1 MRTLAV
7 LITALFL
14 LVPVAGSADY
24 SDGLHA
30 YLQGHYEQAY
40 KEFKALA
47 SEGDPQAQY
56 ILGSMYAT
64 GKGVLQNYV
73 KAHAWFNIAA
83 SRGHD
88 KAAAYRE
95 KISGKMTSEQT
106 AKAQQLASEWSSGD
120 TAEKKAKAPP
130 EEKAKSRKEMI
141 TSIQKHLE
149 ELGYYE
155 GSIDG
160 LMGPNTSSSIREY
173 QQEQDLQV
181 SGNPSQALLQHL
193 QKTVAEKPVTEL
205 PAAIPTGPWTKVLL
219 HDAFS
224 DGDYTSNP
232 SWTRVSG
239 DFHVDENHYLRSARQ
254 IPEAQQTSKK
264 DGGQQSAVQV
274 LGKVVKE
281 VMDQQQGS
289 RESAKF
295 SEIYT
300 QQDLGRAFALRIEL
314 KLVTDKPGQ
323 AFEVGVFT
331 GQNRDSGY
339 LLRYSQ
345 QDQQSLAL
353 IRYKPSGSSV
363 IDVAR
368 QKGLL
373 SGRTVRA
380 ITWLRYKDGTMK
392 VLVDDEPVLSSKD
405 RMYDAFRG
413 VRFLNHGG
421 EYAVAGISVFGPA
434 GS

>member
-7 LITALFL
+7 FITALFL
-14 LVPVAGSADY
+14 LVPVTGSADY

-40 KEFKALA
+40 KEFKSLA

-106 AKAQQLASEWSSGD
+106 ARAQQLASEWSSGD

-130 EEKAKSRKEMI
+130 EEKAESRKEMI

-173 QQEQDLQV
+173 QQEQGLKE
-181 SGNPSQALLQHL
+181 SGRPSESLLKHL
-193 QKTVAEKPVTEL
+193 QKTLARQPENRLLADL
-205 PAAIPTGPWTKVLL
+205 PRGPWEKVLL
-219 HDAFS
+219 HDAFA
-224 DGDYTSNP
+224 DGEYTSSP
-232 SWTRVSG
+232 AWTSVSG
-239 DFHVDENHYLRSARQ
+239 DFRVDRDNALLSRRG
-254 IPEAQQTSKK
+254 IPEAKQTAEKGDQDS
-264 DGGQQSAVQV
+264 VMQV

-281 VMDQQQGS
+281 VMEPQRDGQ
-289 RESAKF
+289 EAPPF

-300 QQDLGRAFALRIEL
+300 QLDLGSVYALRLEL
-314 KLVTDKPGQ
+314 EILSDKAGQ
-323 AFEVGVFT
+323 SFDVGTFS
-331 GQNRDSGY
+331 GQNRNSGY
-339 LLRYSQ
+339 LLRFSWQ
-345 QDQQSLAL
+345 EQQSLAL
-353 IRYKPSGSSV
+353 IRSRSSGTSV
-363 IDVAR
+363 IDAAR
-368 QKGLL
+368 GDHMLQAKKLL
-373 SGRTVRA
+373 T
-380 ITWLRYKDGTMK
+380 ITWLRYKDGIMK
-392 VLVDDEPVLSSKD
+392 VLVDEEPVLSAQD
-405 RMYDAFRG
+405 RMFEAFDG
-413 VRFLNHGG
+413 IRFINHGG
-421 EYAVAGISVFGPA
+421 DYAISSIGVFGPA